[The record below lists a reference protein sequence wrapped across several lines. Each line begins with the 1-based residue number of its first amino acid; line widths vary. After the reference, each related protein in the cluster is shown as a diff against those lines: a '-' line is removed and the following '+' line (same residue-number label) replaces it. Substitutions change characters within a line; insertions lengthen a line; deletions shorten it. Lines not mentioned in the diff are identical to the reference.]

1 MVSIGNKAPCPQCAR
16 MGRVIWVSQNGA
28 IVGIQCSK
36 SHRLD
41 SLPNSYGF
49 TRAPSKPNKNSVF
62 LVKAESL

>member
-1 MVSIGNKAPCPQCAR
+1 
-16 MGRVIWVSQNGA
+16 MGRVIWVSQNGE

-36 SHRLD
+36 SHRMNN
-41 SLPNSYGF
+41 LPNAYGF